1 MQTCT
6 RSQETPIKIS
16 FDQIQFKLKVSEF
29 ERRKMSELDKID
41 LLRTLVINENLPGFD
56 YTAHRFSFRTVF
68 KRESYMY
75 CCCNCAFE
83 HEYMLYI
90 SDKGEINKEIFYR
103 VVQNISLGECS
114 HVKDVSEEFVTETS
128 VGAIHIAAARG
139 NKKAALWHLDALKY
153 LESANLYAGEP
164 ISKTGIFELLPYD
177 IAALKGQRHIMKL
190 YERGLVMAGFGPLVP
205 INCFWDKDRAIVS
218 VHTVPRQNI
227 SQCITNTNPR
237 ENNENAIAAS
247 HGSRFIRMPEFIS
260 RPACPRF
267 QPEFRSRPGTQVPRH
282 IPRNTA
288 PIRTN
293 ISDQRFLQ
301 RMCMPHPRFQSP
313 PLRMNQPQPIQ
324 RMLLS
329 DSNANNNAQTTVVLD
344 DRQMQ
349 EDSHDFQKEIL
360 ELTSQLLSHYDELK
374 TEIVEALRRIP
385 LTKRET
391 DRNLNNYLTLPHM
404 RNDFFKTVISLGGNI
419 NFLSAFGKP
428 AIDSMLKVK
437 PINDVIMVREKVAIM
452 IYENPDL
459 NLHNK
464 SVRRALKRDMNFQ
477 GRAFI
482 SSFRANK
489 LSCTYKTDAKTH
501 GIFGYDAKS
510 DFALNFMGPF
520 LMECGFPVDRKEIK
534 YLVEHEQ
541 VPPFCLHKAVIEY
554 VHSFLE
560 NPRPLIAMCRD
571 TLRRHFKGRAI
582 HGYVELVN
590 CPVKIKDI
598 ILMKT
603 ILNYEGGNVV
613 P

>member
-1 MQTCT
+1 
-6 RSQETPIKIS
+6 
-16 FDQIQFKLKVSEF
+16 
-29 ERRKMSELDKID
+29 MSELDKID

-56 YTAHRFSFRTVF
+56 YTARRFSFRTVF
-68 KRESYMY
+68 KRESYTY
-75 CCCNCAFE
+75 RCCNCAFE

-114 HVKDVSEEFVTETS
+114 HVKDVSEEFVAETS

-139 NKKAALWHLDALKY
+139 NKTPAMLHLVHPLRSFLAK
-153 LESANLYAGEP
+153 SANFLVGGT

-177 IAALKGQRHIMKL
+177 IAALKGQRHIMRL
-190 YERGLVMAGFGPLVP
+190 YESRLVTAIFGAQVP
-205 INCFWDKDRAIVS
+205 FIRFGDKDRAIFS
-218 VHTVPRQNI
+218 VQTVLRQNI
-227 SQCITNTNPR
+227 SQCITNTNPQ

-247 HGSRFIRMPEFIS
+247 PVSRFIRMPEFIS
-260 RPACPRF
+260 RLACLRF
-267 QPEFRSRPGTQVPRH
+267 RSAFRSRPDTQVPRH

-313 PLRMNQPQPIQ
+313 PLRINQPQPTQ
-324 RMLLS
+324 KMLLS

-360 ELTSQLLSHYDELK
+360 ELTSQLLSHYDEWK
-374 TEIVEALRRIP
+374 TEIVEALRHIP

-391 DRNLNNYLTLPHM
+391 DRNLNNYLTLPHI
-404 RNDFFKTVISLGGNI
+404 RNDFFKTVIRLGGNI
-419 NFLSAFGKP
+419 NFQSAFGKP
-428 AIDSMLKVK
+428 AIDSMLTKK
-437 PINDVIMVREKVAIM
+437 PINDVIMVRQKVAIM

-459 NLHNK
+459 NLHNQ
-464 SVRRALKRDMNFQ
+464 SVRRALKRDMNYQ
-477 GRAFI
+477 ERTFI

-489 LSCTYKTDAKTH
+489 LSYTYKTDAKTH

-520 LMECGFPVDRKEIK
+520 LMECGFPVDRKEIE

-541 VPPFCLHKAVIEY
+541 VPPFCLHKAVTEY

>member
-1 MQTCT
+1 M
-6 RSQETPIKIS
+6 
-16 FDQIQFKLKVSEF
+16 
-29 ERRKMSELDKID
+29 LDKID
-41 LLRTLVINENLPGFD
+41 LLRTLVINENLPRFD
-56 YTAHRFSFRTVF
+56 YTAHRFSFKTVF
-68 KRESYMY
+68 KRESYAY

-90 SDKGEINKEIFYR
+90 SDKGQIIEEIFDR

-114 HVKDVSEEFVTETS
+114 HVKDVSEEFVAETS
-128 VGAIHIAAARG
+128 VGAIHIGVARGHKAAAEG
-139 NKKAALWHLDALKY
+139 HLDYSLKY
-153 LESANLYAGEP
+153 DLYVGDP

-177 IAALKGQRHIMKL
+177 IAALKGQRHIMKI
-190 YERGLVMAGFGPLVP
+190 YERVLMMAWFGPLVP
-205 INCFWDKDRAIVS
+205 IKCFWDKNRAIVS
-218 VHTVPRQNI
+218 VHRQNI
-227 SQCITNTNPR
+227 SQCITNTNPQ
-237 ENNENAIAAS
+237 ENAITAS
-247 HGSRFIRMPEFIS
+247 PGSRFIRMPEFIS

-282 IPRNTA
+282 FPRNTA

-404 RNDFFKTVISLGGNI
+404 RNDFFKTVISLGGNV
-419 NFLSAFGKP
+419 NFLSLFGKP

-482 SSFRANK
+482 SPFRANK
-489 LSCTYKTDAKTH
+489 LSCTYETDAKTH
-501 GIFGYDAKS
+501 GIFGYDANS

-520 LMECGFPVDRKEIK
+520 LMECGFPVDRKEIEIFI
-534 YLVEHEQ
+534 EHEQ

-554 VHSFLE
+554 VNTFLE

>member
-1 MQTCT
+1 MQ
-6 RSQETPIKIS
+6 
-16 FDQIQFKLKVSEF
+16 KV
-29 ERRKMSELDKID
+29 
-41 LLRTLVINENLPGFD
+41 
-56 YTAHRFSFRTVF
+56 
-68 KRESYMY
+68 
-75 CCCNCAFE
+75 
-83 HEYMLYI
+83 
-90 SDKGEINKEIFYR
+90 
-103 VVQNISLGECS
+103 
-114 HVKDVSEEFVTETS
+114 
-128 VGAIHIAAARG
+128 
-139 NKKAALWHLDALKY
+139 
-153 LESANLYAGEP
+153 ANLYVGDP

-205 INCFWDKDRAIVS
+205 INCFWDKDRAIFS
-218 VHTVPRQNI
+218 VHTVPRHNI

-282 IPRNTA
+282 ILRNTA

-313 PLRMNQPQPIQ
+313 PLRINQPQPTQ
-324 RMLLS
+324 RMLSS
-329 DSNANNNAQTTVVLD
+329 DSNANNNAQTNVVLD
-344 DRQMQ
+344 ERQMQ

-404 RNDFFKTVISLGGNI
+404 RNNFFKTVISLGGNV
-419 NFLSAFGKP
+419 NFLSAFGNP

-464 SVRRALKRDMNFQ
+464 SVRHALKRDMNFQ

-520 LMECGFPVDRKEIK
+520 LMECGFPVDRKEIE

-582 HGYVELVN
+582 HGYVELMN
-590 CPVKIKDI
+590 YPVKIKDI

>member
-1 MQTCT
+1 
-6 RSQETPIKIS
+6 
-16 FDQIQFKLKVSEF
+16 
-29 ERRKMSELDKID
+29 MSELDKID

-56 YTAHRFSFRTVF
+56 YATHRFSFRSVF
-68 KRESYMY
+68 KRESYAY

-90 SDKGEINKEIFYR
+90 SDKGEIIKEIFDR
-103 VVQNISLGECS
+103 VVQNISLGECC
-114 HVKDVSEEFVTETS
+114 HVKDVSEDFVTETS
-128 VGAIHIAAARG
+128 VGAIHIAATRG
-139 NKKAALWHLDALKY
+139 TKKAALWHLDALKY
-153 LESANLYAGEP
+153 LESVNLYLVY
-164 ISKTGIFELLPYD
+164 TGIFKLLPYD
-177 IAALKGQRHIMKL
+177 IAALKGQRHIMKI
-190 YERGLVMAGFGPLVP
+190 YERGPLFAGVGPLVP
-205 INCFWDKDRAIVS
+205 FKCFWDKEGAIFS
-218 VHTVPRQNI
+218 VHTVPIQNI
-227 SQCITNTNPR
+227 SQCITDTNPR

-247 HGSRFIRMPEFIS
+247 SGSGFIRMPEFIS

-267 QPEFRSRPGTQVPRH
+267 QPGFRSRPGTQVRRH

-288 PIRTN
+288 HIRTN
-293 ISDQRFLQ
+293 ISDPRFLQ

-313 PLRMNQPQPIQ
+313 PLLMNQPQSTQ

-360 ELTSQLLSHYDELK
+360 RLTSQLLSHYDELK

-391 DRNLNNYLTLPHM
+391 DRNLNNYLTLPRM
-404 RNDFFKTVISLGGNI
+404 RNDFFKTVISLGGNV
-419 NFLSAFGKP
+419 NFLSAFGQP
-428 AIDSMLKVK
+428 AIDSMLNVR

-464 SVRRALKRDMNFQ
+464 SVRRALKRDVHFQ
-477 GRAFI
+477 GR
-482 SSFRANK
+482 SFRENK

-501 GIFGYDAKS
+501 GIFGYDADS

-520 LMECGFPVDRKEIK
+520 LMECGFPVDRKKIE

-582 HGYVELVN
+582 HGYVELMN

-613 P
+613 PYTTNFATRKNHIIII

>member
-1 MQTCT
+1 
-6 RSQETPIKIS
+6 
-16 FDQIQFKLKVSEF
+16 
-29 ERRKMSELDKID
+29 MSKLDKID

-56 YTAHRFSFRTVF
+56 FTAHRFSFRTVF
-68 KRESYMY
+68 KRESHMY

-90 SDKGEINKEIFYR
+90 SDKGEIIKDIFYR

-128 VGAIHIAAARG
+128 VGAIHIAFARG
-139 NKKAALWHLDALKY
+139 NKAAAEGHLDYSLKY
-153 LESANLYAGEP
+153 AESANLYVGDP

-177 IAALKGQRHIMKL
+177 IAALKDQRHIMKI
-190 YERGLVMAGFGPLVP
+190 YERKLTMILEPQVP
-205 INCFWDKDRAIVS
+205 FIRFWDKDRAIFS
-218 VHTVPRQNI
+218 VQTVNRQNI

-237 ENNENAIAAS
+237 ENNENAIVAS
-247 HGSRFIRMPEFIS
+247 PGSRFIRMPEFIS
-260 RPACPRF
+260 RPARRTSRF
-267 QPEFRSRPGTQVPRH
+267 QP
-282 IPRNTA
+282 
-288 PIRTN
+288 
-293 ISDQRFLQ
+293 
-301 RMCMPHPRFQSP
+301 
-313 PLRMNQPQPIQ
+313 
-324 RMLLS
+324 
-329 DSNANNNAQTTVVLD
+329 D

-374 TEIVEALRRIP
+374 AEIVEALRRIP

-391 DRNLNNYLTLPHM
+391 DRNLNNYLTLPHI
-404 RNDFFKTVISLGGNI
+404 RNDFFKTVISLGGNV

-428 AIDSMLKVK
+428 AIDSMLEEELNNNV
-437 PINDVIMVREKVAIM
+437 VMVREKVAIM

-459 NLHNK
+459 NLHSK
-464 SVRRALKRDMNFQ
+464 SVRRALKPDMNF
-477 GRAFI
+477 RRRSTI
-482 SSFRANK
+482 SFYRANK
-489 LSCTYKTDAKTH
+489 LRGTYKTDAKKH

-520 LMECGFPVDRKEIK
+520 LMECGFPVDRKEIE

-571 TLRRHFKGRAI
+571 TLRRHFQGRAI
-582 HGYVELVN
+582 HGYVELMN
-590 CPVKIKDI
+590 CPVIIKDI